1 MLMRDLR
8 NVVSNKLLG
17 SVHLVLQFYLID
29 LAKFALPVDDG
40 ELAAIET
47 HPKLQK

>member
-1 MLMRDLR
+1 MW
-8 NVVSNKLLG
+8 SQTTFGLG
-17 SVHLVLQFYLID
+17 SSCPPVLPNRSTQ
-29 LAKFALPVDDG
+29 AKFALPVDDG